1 MYPERRVKRF
11 CLLLALWCGV
21 VPRVAY
27 ADKAQEQ
34 LNKQAQMKAQAQLL
48 FDDGRRLLDEGK
60 TAEACEAFAESQRLD
75 PAIGTQLNLA
85 NCYEKL
91 GKTASAWIMYVEVQT
106 RARRA
111 GQPERV
117 DVAKKRAD
125 ALEPLLSHMRVE
137 VSAPVKGLSVTRDG
151 APVSARVWGKPTP
164 VDPGEHEI
172 RAAAPGKK
180 PWTTKVTVGA
190 DRDEVSVRVPALADA
205 PKPPPSKKTAE
216 ADDDDS
222 GYAQMVGGWTSIAVG
237 IAAGGVGVA
246 LRLVALDRDDEASQ
260 FCTADGGTC
269 TQEGADLRDE
279 AQALQIGSVVAWA
292 VGGALLVTGIV
303 LVATVPSSDSDAAVR
318 SVEWTVAGSSL
329 GMRLRW

>member
-1 MYPERRVKRF
+1 VKRF
-11 CLLLALWCGV
+11 CLLLALCCVV
-21 VPRVAY
+21 VPRVAR

-48 FDDGRRLLDEGK
+48 FDDGRRLLDDGK
-60 TAEACEAFAESQRLD
+60 TAEACDAFAESQRLD

-91 GKTASAWIMYVEVQT
+91 GKTASAWINYVEVQT

-117 DVAKKRAD
+117 EVAKKRAD
-125 ALEPLLSHMRVE
+125 ALEPQLSQMRVE

-172 RAAAPGKK
+172 RAQAPGKK

-190 DRDEVSVRVPALADA
+190 ERDEVSVRVPALADA
-205 PKPPPSKKTAE
+205 PKPPPSKKTAAGE
-216 ADDDDS
+216 DDS
-222 GYAQMVGGWTSIAVG
+222 GFGQMVGGWTSIAVG

-246 LRLVALDRDDEASQ
+246 LRLVALERDDEASQ

-269 TQEGADLRDE
+269 TQEGADLRNE

-303 LVATVPSSDSDAAVR
+303 LVATVPSSDDPDAALL
-318 SVEWTVAGSSL
+318 EWTVAGPNL
-329 GMRLRW
+329 GMRVRW